1 MAKDTLPGLI
11 ALAPPLNF
19 FLDSR
24 VNFNKIWGM
33 VFPVSGVEVNPL
45 IPPLIALV
53 ISTFTAMGGV
63 SGAFLL
69 LPFQVSLLNFTSPA
83 VSPTNLVFNIVAI
96 PSGVYRYI
104 REGRMNWPVTWVV
117 IVGTLPG
124 IFAGA
129 LIRVN
134 WMLDP
139 KHFKLFVGGVLL
151 YIGLR
156 LLYEQTPRAK
166 HQKTKILEFEAR
178 VQERLQEVLAAS
190 GHPTG
195 RSLPAAA
202 RVKTVSWNWRR
213 VSYEFLGETFSFNA
227 PALFSLALVVG
238 LIGGT
243 YGIGGGAIIA
253 PFLAAIF
260 ELPIYTIAGAALLG
274 TFLTSVA
281 GVAFYSLIAPFYP
294 NIGPVA
300 PDWALGALFGL
311 GGFAGIYLGARLQR
325 YFSGKI
331 IRIGLGVII
340 SFLALRYILGFF
352 MG

>member
-1 MAKDTLPGLI
+1 
-11 ALAPPLNF
+11 
-19 FLDSR
+19 
-24 VNFNKIWGM
+24 M

-45 IPPLIALV
+45 IPPLVALV
-53 ISTFTAMGGV
+53 VSTFTSMGGV

-69 LPFQVSLLNFTSPA
+69 LPFQVSILNFTSPS

-96 PSGVYRYI
+96 PSGVYRFI

-117 IVGTLPG
+117 ILGTLPG

-129 LIRVN
+129 FIRVN

-139 KHFKLFVGGVLL
+139 KNFKLFVGCVLL

-166 HQKTKILEFEAR
+166 AKKGKILEFEAR
-178 VQERLQEVLAAS
+178 VQERLKKVLAES
-190 GHPTG
+190 GHSTG
-195 RSLPAAA
+195 RGLPPAA
-202 RVKTVSWNWRR
+202 RVKTVSWSLRR
-213 VSYEFLGETFSFNA
+213 VSYEFLGETFTFNA
-227 PALFSLALVVG
+227 PALFILALVVG

-260 ELPIYTIAGAALLG
+260 ELPIYTIAGAALMG

-281 GVAFYSLIAPFYP
+281 GVGFYSVIAPLYP

-300 PDWALGALFGL
+300 PDWALGALFGI
-311 GGFAGIYLGARLQR
+311 GGFCGMYIGARLQKF
-325 YFSGKI
+325 FSGQV
-331 IRIGLGVII
+331 IRIGLGVVI
-340 SFLALRYILGFF
+340 SGLALRYIVGFF
-352 MG
+352 VG